1 VVFVLKKLLEEYI
14 YQNKK
19 IVLGLF
25 CCIVLGIVAGIVI
38 YILSS
43 ATIKENLSTQM
54 LESISLSDNG
64 EYIKTDIIY
73 SGIRNNVIYIL
84 IMFTFSIMLY
94 GSLFI
99 YLLYILKGLTIG
111 IYISTMFSVFGFWW
125 GLIVILLLVV
135 LVNVV
140 YLPGI
145 MVVGITFINYNLN
158 VMEYRSESGRVVNF
172 SKVIL
177 SSCFGLLIIFSS
189 IIVEQLMSNIVI
201 KISGNL

>member
-1 VVFVLKKLLEEYI
+1 MLKKLLEEYI

-73 SGIRNNVIYIL
+73 SGIHNNVIYIL

-145 MVVGITFINYNLN
+145 MVVGITLINYNLN
-158 VMEYRSESGRVVNF
+158 VMEYRSELGRVVNF